1 MLNGEIEP
9 GRTRTDL
16 QIKFR
21 WRIDGSGVLGRLFRI
36 NRLME
41 KRADLEAEL
50 AHAASQFPRIA

>member
-1 MLNGEIEP
+1 MAD
-9 GRTRTDL
+9 RR
-16 QIKFR
+16 
-21 WRIDGSGVLGRLFRI
+21 SGVFGRLFRI